1 MEEKGKNKT
10 HRGVTSSEIN
20 RETTEICQWAALLCQ
35 NPSIVEELFY
45 RACRWRKNQR
55 HDQ

>member
-1 MEEKGKNKT
+1 MKEKGKNKT

-35 NPSIVEELFY
+35 SPSIVEELFY